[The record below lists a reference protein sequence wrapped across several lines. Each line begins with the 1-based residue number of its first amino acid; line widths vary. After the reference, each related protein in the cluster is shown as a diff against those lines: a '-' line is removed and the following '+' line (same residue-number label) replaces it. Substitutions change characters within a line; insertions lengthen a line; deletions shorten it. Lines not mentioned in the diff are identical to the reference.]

1 MRIISGQ
8 CRGMK
13 LSVPKGKVTRPI
25 PDGVRQALFSSLGS
39 EFGTAG
45 ELPEINIVDMFA
57 GTGSFGLECISRGAK
72 LCCFI
77 EKNHQ
82 ALSILRQNIDKLG
95 LQGRC
100 WIVSGNAFACDL
112 PPAPE
117 NKGWDLVYLDPPYPT
132 VEINLEQQS
141 VPNLLISL
149 CDTQLLAPDALVILR
164 HPTTT
169 DYERRLGRLT
179 PYRTKT
185 YGTMRFTWFHYDHQN
200 S

>member
-13 LSVPKGKVTRPI
+13 LSVPKGKITRPI

-39 EFGTAG
+39 EYGTAG
-45 ELPEINIVDMFA
+45 ELPPLNIVDMFA
-57 GTGSFGLECISRGAK
+57 GTGSFGLECLSRGAK
-72 LCCFI
+72 LCCFV
-77 EKNHQ
+77 EKNHPV
-82 ALSILRQNIDKLG
+82 LSILRQNIANLG
-95 LQGRC
+95 MQGRC
-100 WIVSGNAFACDL
+100 WIVSGNAFDCDL

-141 VPNLLISL
+141 VPSLLIGLSDTNLLTS
-149 CDTQLLAPDALVILR
+149 DALVILR
-164 HPTTT
+164 HPTTI

-179 PYRTKT
+179 PFRTKT
-185 YGTMRFTWFHYDHQN
+185 YGTMRFTWFRYDQQI